1 MLRSLFGEPPRVD
14 SGMLKDAMAEM
25 DNYLEAVHSRM
36 EATGDHDHF
45 WRKVEVWTVGIKTSL
60 DELEQSVYASDKF
73 ADRVSKHYEAEMTQA
88 EQDDYYRY
96 VYFYKNGFIRVF
108 SILDK
113 LGMLLNNVL
122 ALETEKVKHHFSY
135 FTVLRQLRF
144 KGQHPELEHAL
155 TALKEGHGDALQR
168 LRKRRNMEIHH
179 MNPEMQDDLWQRHRS
194 LNGKIQLED
203 IQANVADLQHGLEM
217 VCGALTL
224 VFRLLPV
231 K

>member
-1 MLRSLFGEPPRVD
+1 MLRSLFGEQPRVD
-14 SGMLKDAMAEM
+14 SGTLKDAMAGM
-25 DNYLEAVHSRM
+25 DNYLEAIRSRM
-36 EATGDHDHF
+36 EGTGDPDHF
-45 WRKVEVWTVGIKTSL
+45 WRKIEVWTVGLKTSL

-73 ADRVSKHYEAEMTQA
+73 ADRVSKHYETEMSES

-113 LGMLLNNVL
+113 LGTLLNTVL
-122 ALETEKVKHHFSY
+122 SLETERVKHHFSY

-155 TALKEGHGDALQR
+155 TELKEQHEDALQR

-194 LNGKIQLED
+194 LNDKIKLED

-217 VCGALTL
+217 VCGALIH

>member
-25 DNYLEAVHSRM
+25 DNYLEAVHSQM
-36 EATGDHDHF
+36 EGTGDPDHF